1 MENQLTLIVVA
12 KWQQYMNSKNI
23 EEMLKL
29 THEQIE
35 FVHLNEHGIGHKEL
49 ADWILRTGLTLTTL
63 KSYVNEDK
71 LLLRHLARRKAE
83 DGCLLEEESFY
94 TYIKMS
100 RGKIIYIARIEN
112 QHDAEVISGILLH
125 ETIL

>member
-12 KWQQYMNSKNI
+12 KWQQFMNSKNI

-35 FVHLNEHGIGHKEL
+35 FVHLNEHGNGQKEL

-83 DGCLLEEESFY
+83 DGCLLREENFY

-112 QHDAEVISGILLH
+112 QHDAEVISGISL
-125 ETIL
+125 TT